1 MVDNMNDTVNH
12 EIVSEIKQ
20 KETHFWGFWHKFFRG
35 EETKESLADRV
46 TQPFWQSTQISKK
59 RLDQKGLLL
68 DISIYNDGMRGMVDT
83 GVADTQTDGGN
94 IVRSSSR
101 DVIAE
106 RKIYRGEKLIYK
118 QKNKEISHVHLLKSK
133 VIGDS
138 AECPNCGHLGKIAA
152 FIDGCDYCGSKYV
165 VNDFETKVSGFSLE
179 ENTSKKSRST
189 FYKGLLALGII
200 TVLIVALGIF
210 SFMILISLLQAGNNG
225 KDAIT
230 SILPGLFAITYVP
243 ALLKSLIIMLVLFAI
258 FGVLLYS
265 FYQKNILGEEKVKAV
280 IPNFSAYDFYQN
292 LEYKLRSIHMA
303 DDAHKVSSFAT
314 FDLGSIVANYQNVVD
329 CNMTRL
335 IFQNARKNGSQ
346 YEIEAVVTL
355 RLFWYDGKRIKNCYE
370 KVKCRLSG
378 TDAILKNNYFAIRE
392 YKCPDCGGNINILDG
407 GNCEYCKTKLDYSK
421 FGWMLSNYQIIK
433 KNSNIYRNIKAVMI
447 VLYIA
452 VLVFQFGAATKKD
465 NTFNE
470 VFQINQ
476 HTDEIMDLAFHMVP
490 LPEQMEPSLKQLS
503 YTDQYFKRLYLYEA
517 SWENCT
523 AYRDYLLQHGCKLVS
538 EEEGSRIILN
548 KIITVE
554 DVEEQA
560 LKEAKTDE
568 VRDLIRTYVEEAGI
582 MQIEIR
588 FAQEETQVTIS
599 VDEL

>member
-1 MVDNMNDTVNH
+1 MDNTNNQ
-12 EIVSEIKQ
+12 EIVSDIKK
-20 KETHFWGFWHKFFRG
+20 KETHFWGFWNKFFRG
-35 EETKESLADRV
+35 EETEESLADRV

-68 DISIYNDGMRGMVDT
+68 DVNIYEDGMLRMVDT
-83 GVADTQTDGGN
+83 GVVDAQTDGSN
-94 IVRSSSR
+94 IVQSNSR

-152 FIDGCDYCGSKYV
+152 FIDGCDYCGAKYV

-179 ENTSKKSRST
+179 ENTYKKSRST
-189 FYKGLLALGII
+189 FFKGLLALGII

-210 SFMILISLLQAGNNG
+210 SFIVLISLLQAGNNG
-225 KDAIT
+225 KEAIA
-230 SILPGLFAITYVP
+230 SLLPGLFAITYVP
-243 ALLKSLIIMLVLFAI
+243 ALLKSLMLMLFLFAI
-258 FGVLLYS
+258 LGVFLYL

-314 FDLGSIVANYQNVVD
+314 FDLGNLVANYKNVVD
-329 CNMTRL
+329 CSMTRL
-335 IFQNARKNGSQ
+335 VFQSAGKNGSQ

-378 TDAILKNNYFAIRE
+378 TDAILKNNYFAIQE

-421 FGWMLSNYQIIK
+421 IGWMLSDYQIIK
-433 KNSNIYRNIKAVMI
+433 KNSNIYRNIKVVMI
-447 VLYIA
+447 LLYIA

-465 NTFNE
+465 GTFNQL
-470 VFQINQ
+470 FQFNQ
-476 HTDEIMDLAFHMVP
+476 HTDEIMDIVFHMVP
-490 LPEQMEPSLKQLS
+490 LPEQMEPSLKQIS
-503 YTDQYFKRLYLYEA
+503 YTDQYRKRLYLYDA

-523 AYRDYLLQHGCKLVS
+523 DYRDYLLQHGCKLVS
-538 EEEGSRIILN
+538 EEEESSIILN
-548 KIITVE
+548 KIITAE
-554 DVEEQA
+554 DLEQQA
-560 LKEAKTDE
+560 LKETKSDALT
-568 VRDLIRTYVEEAGI
+568 DLIRTYVEEDGV

-588 FAQEETQVTIS
+588 FAEGETQIIFS

>member
-1 MVDNMNDTVNH
+1 MVVNMDNTNNQ
-12 EIVSEIKQ
+12 EIVSDIKK
-20 KETHFWGFWHKFFRG
+20 KETHFWGFWNKFFRG
-35 EETKESLADRV
+35 EETEESLADRV

-68 DISIYNDGMRGMVDT
+68 DVNIYEDGMLRMVDT
-83 GVADTQTDGGN
+83 GVVDAQTDGSN
-94 IVRSSSR
+94 IVQSNSR

-152 FIDGCDYCGSKYV
+152 FIDGCDYCGAKYV

-179 ENTSKKSRST
+179 ENTYKKSRST
-189 FYKGLLALGII
+189 FFKGLLALGII

-210 SFMILISLLQAGNNG
+210 SFIVLISLLQAGNNG
-225 KDAIT
+225 KEAIA
-230 SILPGLFAITYVP
+230 SLLPGLFAITYVP
-243 ALLKSLIIMLVLFAI
+243 ALLKSLMLMLFLFAI
-258 FGVLLYS
+258 LGVFLYL

-314 FDLGSIVANYQNVVD
+314 FDLGNLVANYKNVVD
-329 CNMTRL
+329 CSMTRL
-335 IFQNARKNGSQ
+335 VFQSAGKNGSQ

-378 TDAILKNNYFAIRE
+378 TDAILKNNYFAIQE

-421 FGWMLSNYQIIK
+421 IGWMLSDYQIIK
-433 KNSNIYRNIKAVMI
+433 KNSNIYRNIKVVMI
-447 VLYIA
+447 LLYIA

-465 NTFNE
+465 GTFNQL
-470 VFQINQ
+470 FQFNQ
-476 HTDEIMDLAFHMVP
+476 HTDEIMDIVFHMVP
-490 LPEQMEPSLKQLS
+490 LPEQMEPSLKQIS
-503 YTDQYFKRLYLYEA
+503 YTDQYRKRLYLYDA

-523 AYRDYLLQHGCKLVS
+523 DYRDYLLQHGCKLVS
-538 EEEGSRIILN
+538 EEEESSIILN
-548 KIITVE
+548 KIITAE
-554 DVEEQA
+554 DLEQQA
-560 LKEAKTDE
+560 LKETKSDALT
-568 VRDLIRTYVEEAGI
+568 DLIRTYVEEDGV

-588 FAQEETQVTIS
+588 FAEGETQIIFS

>member
-1 MVDNMNDTVNH
+1 M
-12 EIVSEIKQ
+12 
-20 KETHFWGFWHKFFRG
+20 
-35 EETKESLADRV
+35 

-68 DISIYNDGMRGMVDT
+68 DVNIYEDGMLRMVDT
-83 GVADTQTDGGN
+83 GVVDAQTDGSN
-94 IVRSSSR
+94 IVQSNSR

-152 FIDGCDYCGSKYV
+152 FIDGCDYCGAKYV

-179 ENTSKKSRST
+179 ENTYKKSRST
-189 FYKGLLALGII
+189 FFKGLLALGII

-210 SFMILISLLQAGNNG
+210 SFIVLISLLQAGNNG
-225 KDAIT
+225 KEAIA
-230 SILPGLFAITYVP
+230 SLLPGLFAITYVP
-243 ALLKSLIIMLVLFAI
+243 ALLKSLMLMLFLFAI
-258 FGVLLYS
+258 LGVFLYL

-314 FDLGSIVANYQNVVD
+314 FDLGNLVANYKNVVD
-329 CNMTRL
+329 CSMTRL
-335 IFQNARKNGSQ
+335 VFQSAGKNGSQ

-378 TDAILKNNYFAIRE
+378 TDAILKNNYFAIQE

-421 FGWMLSNYQIIK
+421 IGWMLSDYQIIK
-433 KNSNIYRNIKAVMI
+433 KNSNIYRNIKVVMI
-447 VLYIA
+447 LLYIA

-465 NTFNE
+465 GTFNQL
-470 VFQINQ
+470 FQFNQ
-476 HTDEIMDLAFHMVP
+476 HTDEIMDIVFHMVP
-490 LPEQMEPSLKQLS
+490 LPEQMEPSLKQIS
-503 YTDQYFKRLYLYEA
+503 YTDQYRKRLYLYDA

-523 AYRDYLLQHGCKLVS
+523 DYRDYLLQHGCKLVS
-538 EEEGSRIILN
+538 EEEESSIILN
-548 KIITVE
+548 KIITAE
-554 DVEEQA
+554 DLEQQA
-560 LKEAKTDE
+560 LKETKSDALT
-568 VRDLIRTYVEEAGI
+568 DLIRTYVEEDGV

-588 FAQEETQVTIS
+588 FAEGETQIIFS